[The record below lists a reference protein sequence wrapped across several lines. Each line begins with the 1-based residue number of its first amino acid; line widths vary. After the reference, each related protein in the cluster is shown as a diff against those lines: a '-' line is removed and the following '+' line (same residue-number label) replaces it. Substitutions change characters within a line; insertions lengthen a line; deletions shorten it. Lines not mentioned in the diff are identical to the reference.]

1 MFQAACPKC
10 SSTNTEFYQERST
23 GWMGAEGNSVFHC
36 LRCGKRLYGSV
47 AVAEVTRQANDYENN
62 KTAIMALED
71 AQRLAEQKKREQR
84 HALAEM
90 ERKTFSTLKAVSE
103 GAQALAHT
111 VLNAPP
117 PWDPVMRVRA
127 TACLRAV
134 ANIHQNLDQARKT
147 AIIEN
152 LQLFTKDA
160 EDYLAPPPPVLV
172 VPAKVVTG
180 QCAWREC
187 NNPTHNGKMYCSRT
201 CSNKNARWRS
211 VERTRAAKAPPVVVA
226 PVVTVTPKSGNNHPA
241 PTFVNVKCAWCEA
254 DLVRRDWQVSR
265 NKSGLSFCSHDHS
278 RAYFNAKTPFRII
291 PARPKKEA
299 PLRPGE
305 VRVHCAECSK
315 PMVRREYEVKRSK
328 SGRLFCSNEHA
339 RAFMSHA
346 EQPHV

>member
-23 GWMGAEGNSVFHC
+23 GWVGAEGNSVFHC

-62 KTAIMALED
+62 KTTLVAEEEARL
-71 AQRLAEQKKREQR
+71 LAEQKKREQR
-84 HALAEM
+84 AVLAEL

-117 PWDPVMRVRA
+117 PWDTALRSRA
-127 TACLRAV
+127 TSCLRTV
-134 ANIHQNLDQARKT
+134 KGLHQHLSMGQKT
-147 AIIEN
+147 QIIEE
-152 LQLFTKDA
+152 LQAFNKDA
-160 EDYLAPPPPVLV
+160 EEYLTPPPPIVV

-180 QCAWREC
+180 QCAWQGC
-187 NNPTHNGKMYCSRT
+187 TNPSHNGKMYCSRT
-201 CSNKNARWRS
+201 CSNKNARRRS
-211 VERTRAAKAPPVVVA
+211 VERARAAKAPPVVVA
-226 PVVTVTPKSGNNHPA
+226 PVVVVTPKSVSNRPG

-305 VRVHCAECSK
+305 VRVQCAECHKS
-315 PMVRREYEVKRSK
+315 MVRREYEVKRSK